1 MLVLK
6 FNYKLTLKRIEKLS
20 VNLDTVQIQTGLD
33 EVCVRHKNRTSFDL
47 PIVI

>member
-20 VNLDTVQIQTGLD
+20 VNLDSVQIQTGLD
-33 EVCVRHKNRTSFDL
+33 ARGVCTSQK
-47 PIVI
+47 